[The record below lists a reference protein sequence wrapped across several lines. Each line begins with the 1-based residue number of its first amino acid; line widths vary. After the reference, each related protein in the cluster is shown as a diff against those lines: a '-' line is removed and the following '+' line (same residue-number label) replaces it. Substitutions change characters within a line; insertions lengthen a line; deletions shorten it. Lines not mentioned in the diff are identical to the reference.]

1 MQKYRVEN
9 TIFFSKLFLK
19 KCFCGILM
27 LFLLTYP
34 VFSQQTQRSLN
45 KNRIEQRI
53 NYLQQLLH
61 ETTKSTNISHNQ
73 LMLINR
79 KIEERE
85 KMIRV
90 LQDELS
96 DIERQIITRQ
106 NKIKSLESEL
116 KQIKDE
122 YAKIIYYAYKNR
134 NSYDKLVFILSAK
147 DFNQSY
153 KRLKYLQQY
162 SDYRKKQAS
171 FLIRTKGQIEQELV
185 LLTKE
190 KQQKEILHK
199 KYHKELAR
207 LSNERLKQNQLVNTL
222 EEKKSSIIKKLND
235 YGLSNKEIEK
245 NVLMVIEAENNL
257 DEINN
262 APENTG
268 ETLTAAKAQ
277 KSGGKKIREKL
288 DLYHFGKNKGRLPW
302 PVKKGVVYNYFGV
315 HPHPFLEGI
324 FIQNNGIDISTE
336 QGAKARA
343 VFNGKVSKII
353 AIPGG
358 NQAVLLSHGAFY
370 TVYGN
375 LKDINVSPG
384 DFVEA
389 KQQLGTIFT
398 DKADDNRTTLQ
409 FQIWRYNK
417 KVDPLYWLFPK

>member
-1 MQKYRVEN
+1 MQKYGVIN
-9 TIFFSKLFLK
+9 TSHYSKLLIK
-19 KCFCGILM
+19 QCLHCILM
-27 LFLLTYP
+27 LFLFIRP
-34 VFSQQTQRSLN
+34 VYSQQTHTLN
-45 KNRIEQRI
+45 KSRIEQRI

-61 ETTKSTNISHNQ
+61 ETTKSTEISHNR

-85 KMIRV
+85 KMIRL
-90 LQDELS
+90 LQNELS
-96 DIERQIITRQ
+96 GIEQQITTRQ
-106 NKIKSLESEL
+106 NKIKSLEAEL

-162 SDYRKKQAS
+162 SDYRKKQADL
-171 FLIRTKGQIEQELV
+171 LIQTKKEIQQELA

-190 KQQKEILHK
+190 KEQKEILHK
-199 KYHKELAR
+199 KYNSELVS
-207 LSNERLKQNQLVNTL
+207 LSNERLQQNQMVDEL

-245 NVLMVIEAENNL
+245 NVLMVIEAENKL
-257 DEINN
+257 DELDNTHANN
-262 APENTG
+262 GDA
-268 ETLTAAKAQ
+268 LTAAKAQ
-277 KSGGKKIREKL
+277 KSGSKKLYEKL
-288 DLYHFGKNKGRLPW
+288 DLYHFGNNKGRLPW
-302 PVKKGVVYNYFGV
+302 PIEKGVVYNYFGV

-343 VFNGKVSKII
+343 VFNGKVAKII

-358 NQAVLLSHGAFY
+358 NQAVLLSHGAYY

-375 LKDINVSPG
+375 LKEIIVSPG
-384 DFVEA
+384 DYVEA
-389 KQQLGTIFT
+389 KQKLGTVFT

-417 KVDPLYWLFPK
+417 KVDPLHWLFPK